1 MSDTFEPNAEPSQHL
16 PGQSPHGTNLSP
28 LLLGCGALFLAL
40 FALGILA
47 VVTVVIVAVHPDS
60 AQNDGRS
67 VTAAQPRPTWAMA
80 EEMVSA
86 QSAQPSR
93 SPRTPA
99 QRLASA
105 RRAIENGRQA
115 LAANPND
122 AGVLNNLAWAYATAP
137 EGLRDGD
144 QAVALAERAVSF
156 EPGNQNYVNTLGT
169 AYYQAGQ
176 YDKAIS
182 TLEGN
187 AAGRTDEAVG
197 FDLYPLAMSYFA
209 LDQKD
214 QARQT
219 YEGATESHRRV
230 EDRLSSNHWQEMHEF
245 RIEAATLLLGET
257 PKQVFDRAQTMA
269 RKGEWEQA
277 AAQFARGLDVYKDD
291 HWNWYQSGAL
301 QAYLNQSDEYG
312 NHCSK
317 MLDLFGDTEDPFI
330 AERTAKLCF
339 LLPDAAPDDPRPAE
353 LAEESVGMRSDNSWF
368 ALASAIAKYR
378 AGQFKD
384 ALDRLRIAEARSGDQ
399 VYCNVLIEL
408 FRAMSQHQLGEQ
420 DAAQRSLDEAVDLLN
435 SNAPTATDEVVDHG
449 PSWHDRLI
457 SKIILR
463 EAEALTTAGDTGDSE
478 QNGEPDD
485 SPASPQTEDA
495 KAPS

>member
-144 QAVALAERAVSF
+144 QAVDLAERAVSF
-156 EPGNQNYVNTLGT
+156 EPGNQNHINTLGT
-169 AYYQAGQ
+169 AYYRAGQ

-187 AAGRTDEAVG
+187 AAGRTDASVG

-209 LDQKD
+209 LEQKD
-214 QARQT
+214 KARET
-219 YEGATESHRRV
+219 YERAAEFHRRN

-245 RIEAATLLLGET
+245 RIEAATLLLGEA
-257 PKQVFDRAQTMA
+257 PKQIFDRAQTMA

-277 AAQFARGLDVYKDD
+277 AAQFAKGLDVYKDD
-291 HWNWYQSGAL
+291 HWHWYQSAAL
-301 QAYLNQSDEYG
+301 QAYLSQSDEYG
-312 NHCSK
+312 NHCRK
-317 MLDLFGDTEDPFI
+317 MLELFGDTEDPFI

-339 LLPDAAPDDPRPAE
+339 LLPDAAPDDPRPAK
-353 LAEESVGMRSDNSWF
+353 LAEEAVGMRSDNSWF

-378 AGQFKD
+378 AGQFQES
-384 ALDRLRIAEARSGDQ
+384 LDRLRIAQVRSGDQ
-399 VYCNVLIEL
+399 TYCNVLIEL

-420 DAAQRSLDEAVDLLN
+420 NAARKSLGKAIDLLN
-435 SNAPTATDEVVDHG
+435 SNVPTPIDDVVDYG

-457 SKIILR
+457 SQIILR
-463 EAEALTTAGDTGDSE
+463 EAKALIM
-478 QNGEPDD
+478 
-485 SPASPQTEDA
+485 TEDS
-495 KAPS
+495 APVEPGGESVSETPQ